1 MADES
6 ASAVATQTQGKQE
19 IHWNAQLERILA
31 SEGERALCFV
41 WMHTRSEKRYSKF
54 TTYIALPV
62 IVLSTLNGFGSAAGG
77 TIAEDP
83 RSLSVAVGVV
93 SMGVGVLNTLTSYF
107 SWAKRAEAHRMVALQ
122 YSKVHRSIM
131 LELALPRDERIRAND
146 MLKMVRDQLDRLHET
161 APQVPDAIIADFKK
175 HFADTTPEVSKPE
188 ITNGLDPIDIYVDE
202 ENRKVR
208 ANATP
213 VAGGTPTQRD
223 LPRGSTF
230 YKLPSFPFTKPP
242 TPPPE
247 APKGESQE
255 LPPP

>member
-6 ASAVATQTQGKQE
+6 ASAVATQTSKPE

-41 WMHTRSEKRYSKF
+41 WMHNRAEKRYSKF

-62 IVLSTLNGFGSAAGG
+62 IVLSTVNGFVSAAGG
-77 TIAEDP
+77 SIAEDP
-83 RSLSVAVGVV
+83 RALTLAVGVV
-93 SMGVGVLNTLTSYF
+93 SVGVGVLNTLTSYF
-107 SWAKRAEAHRMVALQ
+107 AWAKRAEAHRMVALQ

-131 LELALPRDERIRAND
+131 LELALPREERIRAND

-175 HFADTTPEVSKPE
+175 NFADTTPEVSKPE

-208 ANATP
+208 ANCTP
-213 VAGGTPTQRD
+213 IEKGSPVSQTQRA
-223 LPRGSTF
+223 SNF
-230 YKLPSFPFTKPP
+230 YKLPSFVTGKPP
-242 TPPPE
+242 TPPP
-247 APKGESQE
+247 KGESPE

>member
-6 ASAVATQTQGKQE
+6 ASTAATQTQGKQE

-62 IVLSTLNGFGSAAGG
+62 IVLSTLNGFVSAAGG
-77 TIAEDP
+77 TMAEDP

-161 APQVPDAIIADFKK
+161 APQVPDAIIADFKR

-208 ANATP
+208 ANTP
-213 VAGGTPTQRD
+213 LVNGSPVQKD
-223 LPRGSTF
+223 IPRGSTF
-230 YKLPSFPFTKPP
+230 YKLPGFLTQKPP

>member
-6 ASAVATQTQGKQE
+6 ASAAPTQAAGKQE

-62 IVLSTLNGFGSAAGG
+62 IVLSTVNGFVSAAGG
-77 TIAEDP
+77 SIAEDP
-83 RSLSVAVGVV
+83 RALTLAVGVV
-93 SMGVGVLNTLTSYF
+93 SVGVGVLNTLTSYF
-107 SWAKRAEAHRMVALQ
+107 AWAKRAEAHRMVALQ

-161 APQVPDAIIADFKK
+161 APQVPDSVIAEFKK
-175 HFADTTPEVSKPE
+175 NFESTTPEVSKPE

-208 ANATP
+208 ANSTP
-213 VAGGTPTQRD
+213 VVQGSPTQRD
-223 LPRGSTF
+223 IPRGSTF
-230 YKLPSFPFTKPP
+230 YKLPGFVTGKSS

-247 APKGESQE
+247 VPKGESQE
-255 LPPP
+255 PPQP

>member
-62 IVLSTLNGFGSAAGG
+62 IVLSTLNGFVSAAGG

-213 VAGGTPTQRD
+213 VSNGSPTQRD
-223 LPRGSTF
+223 VPPASTF
-230 YKLPSFPFTKPP
+230 YKLPSFITGKSS

-247 APKGESQE
+247 PPKGASQE
-255 LPPP
+255 PPQP

>member
-1 MADES
+1 MIDES
-6 ASAVATQTQGKQE
+6 ASAAPTQTPSGKQE

-31 SEGERALCFV
+31 SEGERSLCFM
-41 WMHTRSEKRYSKF
+41 WMHNRSEKRYSKF

-62 IVLSTLNGFGSAAGG
+62 IVLSTLNGFVSAAGG
-77 TIAEDP
+77 SIADDP
-83 RSLSVAVGVV
+83 RTLSVAVGIV
-93 SMGVGVLNTLTSYF
+93 SMGVGVLNTFTSYF
-107 SWAKRAEAHRMVALQ
+107 AWAKRAEAHRMVALQ

-131 LELALPRDERIRAND
+131 LELALPREERIRAND

-161 APQVPDAIIADFKK
+161 SPQVPDAIIADFRKK
-175 HFADTTPEVSKPE
+175 FADTTPDVSKPE

-208 ANATP
+208 ANSTP
-213 VAGGTPTQRD
+213 IVDTPKGQD

-230 YKLPSFPFTKPP
+230 YKLPRFGLGKPP

-247 APKGESQE
+247 DRRSGEEEHVQH
-255 LPPP
+255 

>member
-6 ASAVATQTQGKQE
+6 ASAVAATQTTKTE

-31 SEGERALCFV
+31 SEGERALCFM
-41 WMHTRSEKRYSKF
+41 WMHNRSEKRYSKF
-54 TTYIALPV
+54 TSYIALPV
-62 IVLSTLNGFGSAAGG
+62 IVLSTLNGFVSAAGG
-77 TIAEDP
+77 TITDDP
-83 RSLSVAVGVV
+83 RTLSVAVGVV

-131 LELALPRDERIRAND
+131 LELALPREERIRAND

-161 APQVPDAIIADFKK
+161 SPQVPDAIIADFRK

-208 ANATP
+208 ANTP
-213 VAGGTPTQRD
+213 NANGTPQTRRD
-223 LPRGSTF
+223 APGGSTM
-230 YKLPSFPFTKPP
+230 YKLPSFITGKSS

-247 APKGESQE
+247 PPKGESSESPQ
-255 LPPP
+255 P

>member
-6 ASAVATQTQGKQE
+6 ASAAPTQAGGKQE

-31 SEGERALCFV
+31 SEGERALCFM
-41 WMHTRSEKRYSKF
+41 WMHNRSEKRYSKF
-54 TTYIALPV
+54 TSYIALPV
-62 IVLSTLNGFGSAAGG
+62 IVLSTLNGFVSAAGG
-77 TIAEDP
+77 SIADDP

-131 LELALPRDERIRAND
+131 LELALPREERIRAND

-161 APQVPDAIIADFKK
+161 SPQVPDAIIADFRK

-208 ANATP
+208 AS
-213 VAGGTPTQRD
+213 G
-223 LPRGSTF
+223 LSEKGSPSVILQSPPST
-230 YKLPSFPFTKPP
+230 YKLPKVSSSPP
-242 TPPPE
+242 ESSESPPP
-247 APKGESQE
+247 
-255 LPPP
+255 